1 MQRKE
6 ERPRGKPI
14 NLFIYKERHVDIYAY
29 PLSRA
34 FWNSWAECRF
44 CGRPH
49 APLGGLVALSLAPRF
64 TKKKGRRR
72 KTKRKNIWKR
82 KRKENREKKKK
93 ERKVIKTQ
101 KEKKEKEKR
110 DDKKKSEKRK
120 KVIRKKE
127 KQQEN
132 EIK

>member
-49 APLGGLVALSLAPRF
+49 APLGGLVALSFAPCF
-64 TKKKGRRR
+64 TKKERAEKKDKEEKYMEKEKKREQSKEKER
-72 KTKRKNIWKR
+72 KKSDKNTKRKKG
-82 KRKENREKKKK
+82 KGE
-93 ERKVIKTQ
+93 ER
-101 KEKKEKEKR
+101 
-110 DDKKKSEKRK
+110 
-120 KVIRKKE
+120 
-127 KQQEN
+127 
-132 EIK
+132 

>member
-29 PLSRA
+29 PLSCA
-34 FWNSWAECRF
+34 FCNSWAECRF

-64 TKKKGRRR
+64 TKKERAELYE
-72 KTKRKNIWKR
+72 KRKGGED
-82 KRKENREKKKK
+82 KEEKY
-93 ERKVIKTQ
+93 
-101 KEKKEKEKR
+101 KEKEKKR
-110 DDKKKSEKRK
+110 EQRKETERKKSDKNTKRK
-120 KVIRKKE
+120 KGKGEER
-127 KQQEN
+127 
-132 EIK
+132 

>member
-34 FWNSWAECRF
+34 FCNSWAECRF

-64 TKKKGRRR
+64 TKKERAKKKDKEEKYMEKEKKREQR
-72 KTKRKNIWKR
+72 KEKERKKSDKNTKRKKG
-82 KRKENREKKKK
+82 KGE
-93 ERKVIKTQ
+93 ER
-101 KEKKEKEKR
+101 
-110 DDKKKSEKRK
+110 
-120 KVIRKKE
+120 
-127 KQQEN
+127 
-132 EIK
+132 